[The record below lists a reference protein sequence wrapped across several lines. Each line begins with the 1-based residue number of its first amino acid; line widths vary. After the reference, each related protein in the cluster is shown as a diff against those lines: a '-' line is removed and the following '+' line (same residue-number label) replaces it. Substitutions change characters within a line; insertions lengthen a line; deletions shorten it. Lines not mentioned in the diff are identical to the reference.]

1 MTTSAHAAEWE
12 WILTAYLWGSDTS
25 VDVFVSDEP
34 VFGGDLE
41 FSDLLDKLEFGAQSH
56 FEGRRGKGGFFLD
69 ATFLHATDSQIIEA
83 QPLLP
88 GGTEVRTDSKLILVE
103 AGGSFRPGGG
113 AHGFDLLFGV
123 RVIDID
129 MDIDITPPQPLMP
142 TRVSASDTLTD
153 GFVGM
158 RYVGPLG
165 EKWLYTLRGDV
176 GAGDSDRVWN
186 LMGILGY
193 SFGKNGRYVA
203 LVGYRHM
210 VAKYETTDVVTVET
224 EVTMSGPMAGFAF
237 RF

>member
-1 MTTSAHAAEWE
+1 MQKKMKNAFQAMTAVSLFGFGAMATPVHAAEWE
-12 WILTAYLWGSDTS
+12 WVLTPYLWGSDTS

-88 GGTEVRTDSKLILVE
+88 GGTEVRADSKLILVE

-129 MDIDITPPQPLMP
+129 MDIDITPPN
-142 TRVSASDTLTD
+142 R
-153 GFVGM
+153 
-158 RYVGPLG
+158 
-165 EKWLYTLRGDV
+165 
-176 GAGDSDRVWN
+176 
-186 LMGILGY
+186 
-193 SFGKNGRYVA
+193 
-203 LVGYRHM
+203 
-210 VAKYETTDVVTVET
+210 
-224 EVTMSGPMAGFAF
+224 
-237 RF
+237 